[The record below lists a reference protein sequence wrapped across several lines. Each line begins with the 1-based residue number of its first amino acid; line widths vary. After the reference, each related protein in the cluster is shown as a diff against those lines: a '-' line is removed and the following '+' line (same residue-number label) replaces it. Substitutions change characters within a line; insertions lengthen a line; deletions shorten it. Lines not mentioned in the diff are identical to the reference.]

1 MRIVVLTILA
11 GFFMAFS
18 AHAQDAPCAA
28 ATTACTEMLALPGS
42 QGRVLVY
49 RTYPLDARNVAV
61 KRGLIVIHGLGRDA
75 DSYFRSSLAAT
86 FLAGALGDT
95 IVIVPRFASSEG
107 GACNDKLATSEISWH
122 CQPRSDS
129 WRTGG
134 ASPDNSTTS
143 FDVVDELLR
152 RLNRKDVFPNLRA
165 IVVAGHSA
173 GGQFVNRY
181 EMANT
186 VHDTVD
192 VKPTYVVANPSS
204 YAYFD
209 ELRPTA
215 SAFPSNVAAL
225 PPGYQAPLPPNPP
238 AAFAA
243 YFDRTNCATYDTWP
257 YGMHQRNGYAAK
269 VSEEQLKKQLA
280 ARPTTYL
287 LGELDILPLYGFDS
301 SCAAMAQGGTRL
313 ARGFAYSK
321 YVDERYGAKHRAV
334 EVPACGHNARCM
346 FTSETSLPLLFPKE

>member
-1 MRIVVLTILA
+1 MRIAVAGILA
-11 GFFMAFS
+11 GVCLAFS
-18 AHAQDAPCAA
+18 AHAADAPCAA
-28 ATTACTEMLALPGS
+28 AAAACTEMLAIPGS

-49 RTYPLDARNVAV
+49 RTYPLDVKNAEI

-75 DSYFRSSLAAT
+75 DSYYRSSLAAT
-86 FLAGALGDT
+86 FLAGALEDT

-107 GACNDKLATSEISWH
+107 GPCKDTLAAGEISWH
-122 CQPRSDS
+122 CQPRFDS

-134 ASPDNSTTS
+134 PSPDGSTTS

-152 RLNRKDVFPNLRA
+152 KLNRKDVFPKLSA

-209 ELRPTA
+209 DLRPTG

-225 PPGYQAPLPPNPP
+225 PPGYQPPLPSNPP
-238 AAFAA
+238 PAFAA
-243 YFDRTNCATYDTWP
+243 YFDHANCATYNKWP
-257 YGMHQRNGYAAK
+257 YGMHERNGYAAK
-269 VSEEQLKKQLA
+269 LSEEQLRKQLA

-301 SCAAMAQGGTRL
+301 SCAAMAQGATRL
-313 ARGFAYSK
+313 ARGFAYAK
-321 YVDERYGAKHRAV
+321 YVGDRYGAKHRAV
-334 EVPACGHNARCM
+334 EVPACGHSARCM

>member
-1 MRIVVLTILA
+1 MRIAVSIILA
-11 GFFMAFS
+11 GVFMALS
-18 AHAQDAPCAA
+18 AHAAVPPCAA
-28 ATTACTEMLALPGS
+28 ATAACTEMLAIPGS

-49 RTYPLDARNVAV
+49 RTYPLDAKNVAI

-75 DSYFRSSLAAT
+75 DNYYRSALAAT
-86 FLAGALGDT
+86 FLADALGDT
-95 IVIVPRFASSEG
+95 IVIVPRFASNEG
-107 GACNDKLATSEISWH
+107 GPCKDSLAAGEISWH
-122 CQPRSDS
+122 CQPRFDS

-134 ASPDNSTTS
+134 PSPDGSTTS
-143 FDVVDELLR
+143 FDVMDELLR
-152 RLNRKDVFPNLRA
+152 KLNRTGVFPNLRA

-186 VHDTVD
+186 VHDTLD

-225 PPGYQAPLPPNPP
+225 PPGYQAPLPSNPP
-238 AAFAA
+238 PAFAP
-243 YFDRTNCATYDTWP
+243 YFDRSNCATYNTWP
-257 YGMHQRNGYAAK
+257 YGMNERNGYAAK
-269 VSEEQLKKQLA
+269 VSEEQLQKQLA

-313 ARGFAYSK
+313 ARGYAYAK
-321 YVDERYGAKHRAV
+321 YVGERYGAKHRAA

-346 FTSETSLPLLFPKE
+346 FTSEKSLPLLFPKE

>member
-1 MRIVVLTILA
+1 MRIAVAGILA
-11 GFFMAFS
+11 GVCLAFS
-18 AHAQDAPCAA
+18 AHAADAPCAA
-28 ATTACTEMLALPGS
+28 AAAVCTEMLAIPGS

-49 RTYPLDARNVAV
+49 RTYPLDVKNAEI

-75 DSYFRSSLAAT
+75 DSYYRSSLAAT
-86 FLAGALGDT
+86 FLAGALEDT

-107 GACNDKLATSEISWH
+107 GPCKDTLAAGEISWH
-122 CQPRSDS
+122 CQPRFDS

-134 ASPDNSTTS
+134 PSPDGSTTS

-152 RLNRKDVFPNLRA
+152 KLNRKDVFPKLSA

-209 ELRPTA
+209 DLRPTG

-225 PPGYQAPLPPNPP
+225 PPGYQPPLPSNPP
-238 AAFAA
+238 PAFAA
-243 YFDRTNCATYDTWP
+243 YFDHANCATYNKWP
-257 YGMHQRNGYAAK
+257 YGMHERNGYAAK
-269 VSEEQLKKQLA
+269 LSEEQLRKQLA

-301 SCAAMAQGGTRL
+301 SCAAMAQGATRL
-313 ARGFAYSK
+313 ARGFAYAK
-321 YVDERYGAKHRAV
+321 YVGDRYGAKHRAV
-334 EVPACGHNARCM
+334 EVPACGHSARCM
-346 FTSETSLPLLFPKE
+346 STSETSLPLLFPKD

>member
-1 MRIVVLTILA
+1 MRSAISTLLA
-11 GFFMAFS
+11 CAFVAVS
-18 AHAQDAPCAA
+18 ARAAAAPCAA
-28 ATTACTEMLALPGS
+28 ATPACTEMLALPGS

-49 RTYPLDARNVAV
+49 RTFPLDTRSAAI
-61 KRGLIVIHGLGRDA
+61 KRALIVIHGLGRDA
-75 DSYFRSSLAAT
+75 DNYYRSTLSAT
-86 FLAGALGDT
+86 FLADAFGDT
-95 IVIVPRFASSEG
+95 IVIVPRFASNEG
-107 GACNDKLATSEISWH
+107 GPCKDALAAGEISWH
-122 CQPRSDS
+122 CQPRFDS

-134 ASPDNSTTS
+134 PSPDGSTTS

-152 RLNRKDVFPNLRA
+152 KLNRKGVFPNLRA

-186 VHDTVD
+186 VHDTLD

-209 ELRPTA
+209 ELRPTS
-215 SAFPSNVAAL
+215 SAIPSDVAAL
-225 PPGYQAPLPPNPP
+225 PPGYQAPQPAKPPP
-238 AAFAA
+238 AFAA
-243 YFDRTNCATYDTWP
+243 YFDRTNCATYNTWP
-257 YGMHQRNGYAAK
+257 YGMKDRNGYAAK
-269 VSEEQLKKQLA
+269 VSEEQLQRQLA
-280 ARPTTYL
+280 GRPTTYL

-313 ARGFAYSK
+313 ARGFAYAT
-321 YVDERYGAKHRAV
+321 YVSERYGAKHRAV

-346 FTSETSLPLLFPKE
+346 FTSETSLPLLFPRE

>member
-1 MRIVVLTILA
+1 MRIAVCGILA
-11 GFFMAFS
+11 GICMAFS
-18 AHAQDAPCAA
+18 VHAADAPCGA
-28 ATTACTEMLALPGS
+28 ATAACTEMLAIPGS

-49 RTYPLDARNVAV
+49 RTYPLDVQNALI

-95 IVIVPRFASSEG
+95 IVIVPRFASNEG
-107 GACNDKLATSEISWH
+107 GSCKDTLAAGEISWH
-122 CQPRSDS
+122 CQPRFDS

-134 ASPDNSTTS
+134 PSPDNSTTS

-152 RLNRKDVFPNLRA
+152 KLNRKDIFPNLGA

-181 EMANT
+181 EMSNT
-186 VHDTVD
+186 VHDKLD
-192 VKPTYVVANPSS
+192 IKPTYVVANPSS

-209 ELRPTA
+209 DLRPTV
-215 SAFPSNVAAL
+215 SALPSNVAAL
-225 PPGYQAPLPPNPP
+225 PPGYEPPLPSNPP
-238 AAFAA
+238 PAFAP
-243 YFDRTNCATYDTWP
+243 YFDRANCARYNTWP
-257 YGMHQRNGYAAK
+257 YGMNERKGYAAK
-269 VSEEQLKKQLA
+269 LREEQLRKQLA
-280 ARPTTYL
+280 TRPTTYL

-313 ARGFAYSK
+313 ARGFAYVK

-334 EVPACGHNARCM
+334 EVPACGHSARCM
-346 FTSETSLPLLFPKE
+346 FTSEISLPLLFPKE